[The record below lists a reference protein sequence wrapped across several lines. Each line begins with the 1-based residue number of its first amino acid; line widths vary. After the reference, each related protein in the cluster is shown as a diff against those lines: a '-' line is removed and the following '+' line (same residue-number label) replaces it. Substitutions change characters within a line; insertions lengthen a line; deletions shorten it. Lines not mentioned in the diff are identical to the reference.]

1 MQDFILGKD
10 EFFIPILDGID
21 QCEERENI
29 TRELEYT
36 NGFLAS
42 VEKKL
47 KNERFVNNAPKQ
59 VVASERKKLEDAKVK
74 INALVAALAN
84 LN

>member
-1 MQDFILGKD
+1 VQDFVLGKD
-10 EFFIPILDGID
+10 EFFIPILDGIV
-21 QCEERENI
+21 QGEERENI

-47 KNERFVNNAPKQ
+47 QN
-59 VVASERKKLEDAKVK
+59 D
-74 INALVAALAN
+74 
-84 LN
+84 